1 MRFWAEYFS
10 FFFLLQLRALAFSSK
25 VECSYRMEA
34 FRRRFAFFVIVAFLW
49 NDAEEQE
56 RRSPPS
62 IASYDGCLFPPS
74 LFLSLFFPSSL
85 LPLTTI
91 HIPSLPLLSSLSV
104 FPLPLQ
110 FCSHDSSLHTHTI
123 ECPLFHITHS
133 HTPSSTT
140 PIPLLHLPRLYLFK
154 YIHPH
159 IYNTLLF
166 TFCST
171 YSVLLE
177 PSSHPT
183 ITQLHRHFLLS
194 NR

>member
-62 IASYDGCLFPPS
+62 IASYV
-74 LFLSLFFPSSL
+74 
-85 LPLTTI
+85 PLTTI